1 MNKKKPPITA
11 IEIMIFQCRTPNK
24 EKFTN
29 LIRGNHNLQ
38 CEDSHQQR
46 EDPFIVS
53 YLLSGWEVPSS
64 VMEKEH
70 DVTDD
75 AQI

>member
-29 LIRGNHNLQ
+29 MIRGNHNLQ

-46 EDPFIVS
+46 EDPFGII
-53 YLLSGWEVPSS
+53 LTIRMGGPEFCDG
-64 VMEKEH
+64 KR
-70 DVTDD
+70 T
-75 AQI
+75 

>member
-1 MNKKKPPITA
+1 MNKKKLPITA
-11 IEIMIFQCRTPNK
+11 IEIIIFQCMTPNK

-29 LIRGNHNLQ
+29 MICKNPN
-38 CEDSHQQR
+38 QQR
-46 EDPFIVS
+46 EDSNQHLETLLVS
-53 YLLSGWEVPSS
+53 YLLLGWEVPSS